1 MSDYERV
8 LRRSKRKKLEGA
20 GIQKIQTTVACAR
33 HLLRYTLFTEL
44 LPRVL
49 LFARRR
55 EECTLTKAQKR
66 AYRDPKI
73 DVKALSLPAFFGEP
87 RGSYIV
93 KLLRIRSVFFRTHGQ
108 QLTTALRVLFNL
120 CHMEYLKGSRPLTRE
135 AIQELV
141 TATADLAFQLRLP
154 KISLMETKSRL
165 SGDIQWWNAAWVDEE
180 ASVNLAD
187 RVVPSTIA
195 SQSGR
200 PHWLEVELRELR
212 VTLNALNKTYSGP
225 ESRTT
230 KKLLRNESIEETSG
244 IKIFE
249 ALKSAG
255 SKIDR
260 STFDKLIGPQIKRPK
275 SSGP

>member
-87 RGSYIV
+87 RDSYIV

-141 TATADLAFQLRLP
+141 TATADLAFHLRLP

-165 SGDIQWWNAAWVDEE
+165 SGDIQWWNAWVDEE

-195 SQSGR
+195 SQSGQ
-200 PHWLEVELRELR
+200 PHWLDVELKNLG
-212 VTLNALNKTYSGP
+212 VTLNALNKTHGGP

-244 IKIFE
+244 IKLFK
-249 ALKSAG
+249 ALEHAR

-260 STFDKLIGPQIKRPK
+260 NTFDERIAPQIKRPK
-275 SSGP
+275 SSRH

>member
-87 RGSYIV
+87 RDSYIV

-141 TATADLAFQLRLP
+141 TATADLAFHLRLP

-165 SGDIQWWNAAWVDEE
+165 SGDIQWWNAWVDEE

-187 RVVPSTIA
+187 RVVPVTVA
-195 SQSGR
+195 SQSGQ
-200 PHWLEVELRELR
+200 PHWLDVELKNLG
-212 VTLNALNKTYSGP
+212 VTLNALNKTHGGP

-244 IKIFE
+244 IKLFK
-249 ALKSAG
+249 ALEHAR

-260 STFDKLIGPQIKRPK
+260 NTFDERIAPQIKRPK
-275 SSGP
+275 SSRH